1 MADDLGL
8 LAAHGA
14 ARGARGA
21 NRDLDIPKSAATIT
35 AITDRQ
41 FCKSVR
47 SAAVWIWI
55 SAIWI
60 SAITCTVGIAVF
72 RIARTIGN
80 CVGWQRANGIC
91 HRIASD
97 KQHPTLEA
105 LVSTTT
111 TKSSESLARTA
122 EAYVPPADQRFW
134 IRAIRGIG
142 ICVLPI
148 LVALYVGATTFGGS
162 FIPWHPNMV
171 DLEVY
176 RRAGSVLLAGGDFY
190 DLSGQL
196 QFLYPPVA
204 AVLAVPL
211 SLLPPTVVQIGWT
224 AAGAV
229 ALVAILHRFGL
240 SGWLLSVASAVV
252 VYVVEP
258 VVQTLAFGQLGI
270 FLVALVVLDLAP
282 GPRVFSRR
290 VLPEGMLTAVATA
303 LKLTP
308 AIFVVYLLA
317 VRKFRA
323 FWVAVITGLAVTLIS
338 AAIVP
343 AASYRFWTRL
353 AHGDTGL
360 GHSVIY
366 YTNQSLMA
374 DIVRIFGL
382 GPDPAIVGLVLSAVV
397 ALAGV
402 WAAMLWHRL
411 GDVRLA
417 VNLCGVAGLL
427 ASPVSW
433 LHHFVW
439 VVPLAMSLLERRPI
453 SPRRLPAWFLALGW
467 LFVGW
472 VVVAPFIDL
481 PNGADVELQWTWS
494 QHLLASI
501 TAVVGLVLLAGAI
514 LIARPRVL
522 TIFARPGRKSL
533 AP

>member
-1 MADDLGL
+1 V
-8 LAAHGA
+8 
-14 ARGARGA
+14 
-21 NRDLDIPKSAATIT
+21 T
-35 AITDRQ
+35 
-41 FCKSVR
+41 
-47 SAAVWIWI
+47 
-55 SAIWI
+55 
-60 SAITCTVGIAVF
+60 
-72 RIARTIGN
+72 
-80 CVGWQRANGIC
+80 
-91 HRIASD
+91 
-97 KQHPTLEA
+97 
-105 LVSTTT
+105 STSTR
-111 TKSSESLARTA
+111 SSESVASA
-122 EAYVPPADQRFW
+122 VAAYAPAAHHGFW
-134 IRAIRGIG
+134 IRLARGMG
-142 ICVLPI
+142 ICVPPI
-148 LVALYVGATTFGGS
+148 FVALYVGATGFGGT
-162 FIPWHPNMV
+162 FLPWHSNMV

-176 RRAGSVLLAGGDFY
+176 RRAGSLLLAGGNFY
-190 DLSGQL
+190 DLPGQL
-196 QFLYPPVA
+196 QFLYPPIA

-211 SLLPPTVVQIGWT
+211 ALLPLTAVQIGWT

-240 SGWLLSVASAVV
+240 TGWLLSLAGVVV
-252 VYVVEP
+252 VYIVEP

-290 VLPEGMLTAVATA
+290 LLPEGVLTAVAA
-303 LKLTP
+303 AIKLTP

-323 FWVAVITGLAVTLIS
+323 FWVAVLTGVVITLIS

-343 AASYRFWTRL
+343 AASYEFWTRL

-360 GHSVIY
+360 GHSIIY
-366 YTNQSLMA
+366 YTNQSVMA

-382 GPDPAIVGLVLSAVV
+382 GRAPAIVGLALSAVV

-453 SPRRLPAWFLALGW
+453 SPRRLPAWFLVLGW

-472 VVVAPFIDL
+472 VVVAPFTDL

-494 QHLLASI
+494 QHALASV

-514 LIARPRVL
+514 LIARPRVQ
-522 TIFARPGRKSL
+522 TIFARPSRESL
-533 AP
+533 ALR